1 MLDQRDGLYK
11 LSNHLPWEFF
21 EESFSEYY
29 STEGRPAK
37 PIRLMVGLLLLKQL
51 ENLSDERIVEAWSRN
66 PYYQYFC
73 GESHFQ
79 WGLPC
84 DPSDLV
90 HFRNRIGVKGVEKIF
105 EVSIK
110 LHSKESLEEEI
121 VADTTVQE
129 KNITFPTDTKLRL
142 KIIDHCWKIADKT
155 GVKFYHSYKRKVPAL
170 LRLLRTR
177 SNRMVKPRRKACL
190 KLRTYA
196 GRLIRDLERKLSE
209 EQNKQYAEKFA
220 RMKKVLAQKRHD
232 KNKIYSLH
240 EPQVQCI
247 AKGKSH
253 KPYEFGA
260 KASISMTAK
269 SGIIVGAMSFSGN
282 PYDGDTLPKVLNQVE
297 SLTGQRP
304 KSCLV
309 DRGYRGRKTVGETKI
324 ELPGKA
330 KKTESYY
337 QRKKQRKRFA
347 RRSAIEPVIGHL
359 KSDHRMMRNYLK
371 GSVGDELNVMLAAA
385 AFNMKKWINKILS
398 WLKILFP
405 NFSNIIRLFY
415 ARPIHG

>member
-1 MLDQRDGLYK
+1 
-11 LSNHLPWEFF
+11 
-21 EESFSEYY
+21 
-29 STEGRPAK
+29 
-37 PIRLMVGLLLLKQL
+37 
-51 ENLSDERIVEAWSRN
+51 
-66 PYYQYFC
+66 
-73 GESHFQ
+73 
-79 WGLPC
+79 
-84 DPSDLV
+84 
-90 HFRNRIGVKGVEKIF
+90 
-105 EVSIK
+105 
-110 LHSKESLEEEI
+110 
-121 VADTTVQE
+121 
-129 KNITFPTDTKLRL
+129 
-142 KIIDHCWKIADKT
+142 
-155 GVKFYHSYKRKVPAL
+155 
-170 LRLLRTR
+170 
-177 SNRMVKPRRKACL
+177 
-190 KLRTYA
+190 
-196 GRLIRDLERKLSE
+196 
-209 EQNKQYAEKFA
+209 
-220 RMKKVLAQKRHD
+220 MKKVLAQKRHD

-240 EPQVQCI
+240 EPQVQRI